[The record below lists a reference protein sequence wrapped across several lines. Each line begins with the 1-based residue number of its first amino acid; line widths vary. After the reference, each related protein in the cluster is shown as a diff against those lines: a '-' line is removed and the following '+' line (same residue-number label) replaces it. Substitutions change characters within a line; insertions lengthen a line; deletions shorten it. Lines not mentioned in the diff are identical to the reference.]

1 MKKIRFKKLRLWLAY
16 PVFIIFPFVAHVSD
30 FSFSTGIILMAA
42 GLLVR
47 FWASGFISKS
57 RTLATSGPYA
67 YTRNPLYL
75 GNFILGLGIVII
87 SNNLWLILYYIIT
100 FMILYIGTIREEQKV
115 LEEKFGKAYLEYTSC
130 VPMFLPSAKAWSKS
144 EKKSFSIRQS
154 FKNGEFIRIFGFLL
168 LILSLALWRSFVLKK
183 EHLNFGNKTEILL
196 FVVFF
201 VFLWFNI
208 IIRRKSEKRGI

>member
-30 FSFSTGIILMAA
+30 FSFSAGIILMVA

-87 SNNLWLILYYIIT
+87 SNNLWLILYYIVSFT
-100 FMILYIGTIREEQKV
+100 ILYIGTILEEQKV

-130 VPMFLPSAKAWSKS
+130 VPMFLPSGKAWSKS
-144 EKKSFSIRQS
+144 EKKSFNIRQS

-168 LILSLALWRSFVLKK
+168 LIFSLALWRSFVLKK